1 MIELNGQN
9 VTTSNRLMKILAA
22 RPKDVCQIK
31 EGHVIGGEA
40 KRVSVTFDIKQ
51 FKTVEVLHI
60 TDVQFGSKQCLV
72 KRVEEFIAWVLD
84 KPNRFI
90 ILGGDMI
97 DAATVLSVGSPF
109 ENHFEPK
116 EELLQFVQL
125 FMPVRHRILASV
137 GGNHEARTSKTF
149 GEAGSLIATLLGIP
163 YSSGIQL
170 LDLHFGEHKPFRI
183 SVWHGSG
190 SAKTKGAKLMMLHR
204 FMGQGDSQLYL
215 VGHLHDVVLTYDW
228 RQSRREG
235 EIYLEKIAGVMSS
248 SFLGY
253 WGGYGE
259 RAGLTPSDTL
269 MARVVLEPSKSS
281 APGTG
286 KWELTLR

>member
-1 MIELNGQN
+1 MIQLNGQH
-9 VTTSNRLMKILAA
+9 VTTSNRLLRLLEN
-22 RPKDVCQIK
+22 RPKDVCKIK
-31 EGHVIGGEA
+31 EGHIINGEA
-40 KRVSVTFDIKQ
+40 KRVSVEFDPKK
-51 FKTVEVLHI
+51 FKTIELLHI
-60 TDVQFGSKQCLV
+60 TDVQYGAKSCLEA
-72 KRVEEFIAWVLD
+72 RFREFIAWVLA

-90 ILGGDMI
+90 ILGGDLI

-116 EELLQFVQL
+116 EELLRFVEII
-125 FMPVRHRILASV
+125 MPARHRILASV

-170 LDLHFGEHKPFRI
+170 LDVHFGNHKPYKV
-183 SVWHGSG
+183 SVWHGAG

-228 RQSRREG
+228 RQSRRNG
-235 EIYLEKIAGVMSS
+235 EIFMEKIAGVMSS
-248 SFLGY
+248 SFQGF
-253 WGGYGE
+253 WGGYAE
-259 RAGLTPSDTL
+259 RAGLTPSDTM
-269 MARVVLEPSKSS
+269 MARVVLEP
-281 APGTG
+281 TG